1 MTDRIL
7 EVKNLTKTFC
17 SHNQCLMAVDQV
29 SFFLNQGECL
39 GIVGESGSGKSTLA
53 KMITRLT
60 DPSRGEIYL
69 MGKDITH
76 MRGRELREAYRHMQM
91 VFQMPVESFD
101 PRHTL
106 GSGIGE
112 SLRNQGMNRRE
123 ARKKVE
129 ELLVSCGLTADFADR
144 YPHEIIGGQSQRA
157 AIARAFEVQPSV
169 LICDE
174 ATSALDVT
182 VQKQIL
188 ELLLELKKTNKLS
201 FIFISHDLAL
211 VQAIC
216 DRVLVMYD
224 GKIVEEGTPE
234 DIIDNPKEAYT
245 QLLVDSV
252 L

>member
-1 MTDRIL
+1 
-7 EVKNLTKTFC
+7 
-17 SHNQCLMAVDQV
+17 MA
-29 SFFLNQGECL
+29 
-39 GIVGESGSGKSTLA
+39 
-53 KMITRLT
+53 
-60 DPSRGEIYL
+60 
-69 MGKDITH
+69 
-76 MRGRELREAYRHMQM
+76 
-91 VFQMPVESFD
+91 
-101 PRHTL
+101 
-106 GSGIGE
+106 
-112 SLRNQGMNRRE
+112 
-123 ARKKVE
+123 
-129 ELLVSCGLTADFADR
+129 
-144 YPHEIIGGQSQRA
+144 
-157 AIARAFEVQPSV
+157 VQPSV